1 MHPTLPPIYSLSRRL
16 IYQPQA
22 FFQDILCS
30 VDVPVVMNVTLWAH
44 PVPDRQILRLR
55 ILEFAAAANLA
66 AGKES
71 PDFNQGFMLPG
82 SFVFQLTAHLAPGA
96 VCDCLGQV
104 MIL

>member
-1 MHPTLPPIYSLSRRL
+1 
-16 IYQPQA
+16 
-22 FFQDILCS
+22 
-30 VDVPVVMNVTLWAH
+30 MNVTLWAH

-55 ILEFAAAANLA
+55 ILESAAAENLA

-82 SFVFQLTAHLAPGA
+82 NFVFQLTAHLAPGA
-96 VCDCLGQV
+96 VRYCLGQV